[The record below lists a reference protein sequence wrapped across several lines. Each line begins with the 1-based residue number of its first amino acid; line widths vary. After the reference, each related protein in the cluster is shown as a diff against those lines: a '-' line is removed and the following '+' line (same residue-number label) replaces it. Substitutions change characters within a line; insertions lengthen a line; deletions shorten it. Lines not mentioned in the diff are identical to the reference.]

1 MSAHPTSNGE
11 LEHASLPAAGPV
23 RVLEPRNRLLPA
35 LPISNALVAIG
46 GSFLAG
52 VAAFA
57 TLRVLRTR
65 RRMRRSVVKGAR
77 KELITRRVVAKRSF
91 LVDVHLLGK

>member
-1 MSAHPTSNGE
+1 MSFDPTINVE

-23 RVLEPRNRLLPA
+23 RVLEPRKRLLPA
-35 LPISNALVAIG
+35 LPLPNALVAVG
-46 GSFLAG
+46 GGFLAG
-52 VAAFA
+52 VAALV

-65 RRMRRSVVKGAR
+65 RRLRRSAKGAR
-77 KELITRRVVAKRSF
+77 KELISRRVVAKRSF